1 MIFDY
6 CYVSLHD
13 VLYYR
18 RMAGYEWEERELL
31 MVMRMMCEQMVE
43 LGQVDVVHRDIRP
56 SNIFFLPMGII
67 NSGQ

>member
-1 MIFDY
+1 
-6 CYVSLHD
+6 
-13 VLYYR
+13 
-18 RMAGYEWEERELL
+18 MAGYEWEERELL